1 MKGPKRSTC
10 PISFALELLGDR
22 WSLLVLRDLVF
33 RQRRHFREF
42 LESPEGIA
50 TNVLADRL
58 ERLELHGIIRKE
70 PDPDDRRRNVYSLTE
85 AGLDLVPLL
94 VELTI
99 WGAKHD
105 PESAYPRDRLA
116 RFEGDRAGTVQHFRR
131 KASAPARSSA
141 ESGAPAD

>member
-1 MKGPKRSTC
+1 MKGPKRSAC
-10 PISFALELLGDR
+10 PIAFSLDLLGDR

-33 RQRRHFREF
+33 RQRRYFQEF

-58 ERLELHGIIRKE
+58 ERLERHGIIRKE

-85 AGLDLVPLL
+85 AGLDLVPVL

-105 PESAYPRDRLA
+105 SESAYPRERLA
-116 RFEGDRAGTVQHFRR
+116 RFEGDREGTIQHFRG
-131 KASAPARSSA
+131 KASAPVRPSP
-141 ESGAPAD
+141 GTPAPAD

>member
-1 MKGPKRSTC
+1 MKGPKRSAC
-10 PISFALELLGDR
+10 PISFSLEILGDR

-33 RQRRHFREF
+33 RQRRHFQEF

-58 ERLELHGIIRKE
+58 ERLEVHGIIRKE
-70 PDPDDRRRNVYSLTE
+70 PDPDDRRRNVYSLTQ
-85 AGLDLVPLL
+85 AGLDLVPVL

-105 PESAYPRDRLA
+105 PESAYPRERLA
-116 RFEGDRAGTVQHFRR
+116 LFEGDREGTILHFRSQ
-131 KASAPARSSA
+131 ASAPVRA